1 MIYKILEK
9 NVKVGKKHVVVIP
22 SKIRRKIGL
31 KEGEMLRVR
40 LEENHIVMERLADP
54 FRTLAEVVGEPYNE
68 EVDEKRA
75 ERWLRDASR

>member
-1 MIYKILEK
+1 MLEE
-9 NVKVGKKHVVVIP
+9 NAKVGKKYIVVIP

-31 KEGEMLRVR
+31 KEGEMLRLR

-54 FRTLAEVVGEPYNE
+54 FKTLAEVIGEPYEE
-68 EVDEKRA
+68 EVDEKKA

>member
-1 MIYKILEK
+1 MLEE
-9 NVKVGKKHVVVIP
+9 NAKVGKKYIVVIP

-40 LEENHIVMERLADP
+40 LEENHIVMERLAEP
-54 FRTLAEVVGEPYNE
+54 FKTLAEVVGGPYEE